1 MGDKYTLDRVDDF
14 FAVFLSKADETKR
27 LLVSKN
33 LIKVPLRE
41 GDLVEIDKSE
51 IGYEIKVLKEE
62 TEATREK
69 VSSLL
74 EKLKTNKHLRPYL

>member
-69 VSSLL
+69 VSSLF
-74 EKLKTNKHLRPYL
+74 EKLKTKNK

>member
-51 IGYEIKVLKEE
+51 IGYDIKVLKEE

-74 EKLKTNKHLRPYL
+74 EKIKTKNK

>member
-74 EKLKTNKHLRPYL
+74 EKIKNKN

>member
-74 EKLKTNKHLRPYL
+74 EKIKTKNK

>member
-1 MGDKYTLDRVDDF
+1 MIF

-74 EKLKTNKHLRPYL
+74 EKIKTKNK